1 MYHTGLD
8 AKPDPRGAEE
18 PSKKHCRFFGLALA
32 SRNLRS
38 EFYPMFMSQTNITV
52 KLSQLHEFLK
62 TFYYNADASTRGTLT
77 IDLDGM
83 TGAIDILPLI
93 RLNNHA
99 PEVCWKFSSETMK
112 TDDLLDSLKRT
123 DANFWNSLLGR
134 AGAGAYLAMY
144 AGCHI
149 YVKKELDGRSFG
161 LDLAMGGMYWWG
173 HNTGCSFYG
182 DS

>member
-8 AKPDPRGAEE
+8 AKPDPRGVEE
-18 PSKKHCRFFGLALA
+18 LSKKHYQFFGLTLA
-32 SRNLRS
+32 SRNLQS
-38 EFYPMFMSQTNITV
+38 EFYPIFMSQTNITV
-52 KLSQLHEFLK
+52 KLSQLLTFLS
-62 TFYYNADASTRGTLT
+62 TFYHNADASTRGALT

-83 TGAIDILPLI
+83 TAPVDILPLI
-93 RLNNHA
+93 RLNNIA
-99 PEVCWKFSSETMK
+99 PGVSWKFSSETIK

-123 DANFWNSLLGR
+123 DASFWNSLLGR

-149 YVKKELDGRSFG
+149 YVKKGLDDRSFG

>member
-1 MYHTGLD
+1 MYHAASD
-8 AKPDPRGAEE
+8 VKPDPRGAEE
-18 PSKKHCRFFGLALA
+18 ASKKHYQFFGLALA
-32 SRNLRS
+32 SRNLGN

-52 KLSQLHEFLK
+52 KLSQLPTFLEA
-62 TFYYNADASTRGTLT
+62 FYNNADTRTRGTLT

-83 TGAIDILPLI
+83 TAPVDILPLLL
-93 RLNNHA
+93 LNNKA
-99 PEVCWKFSSETMK
+99 PGVSWKFSSEALK
-112 TDDLLDSLKRT
+112 TDDLLNSLKYT

-134 AGAGAYLAMY
+134 EGAGAYLAMY

-149 YVKKELDGRSFG
+149 YVKKELDGRLFG

-173 HNTGCSFYG
+173 HNAGCSFYG